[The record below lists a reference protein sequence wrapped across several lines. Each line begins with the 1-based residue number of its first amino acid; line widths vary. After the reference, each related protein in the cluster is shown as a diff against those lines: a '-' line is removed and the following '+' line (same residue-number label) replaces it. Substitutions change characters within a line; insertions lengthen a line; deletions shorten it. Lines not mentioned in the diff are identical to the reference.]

1 MNVIDSKA
9 DLEYFLINTSD
20 MRREKRMAAHKF
32 RFSIPMVYL
41 VLIMI
46 AWIAPTRDAQGG
58 ALYQYIDKDGS
69 VVLTD
74 NPPPGVKA
82 KPMESSPDMTGNQK
96 SDQEKE
102 SDLKKEQYR
111 EADVKRQEK
120 REKIRA
126 LREELETAQSNEAK
140 YRSNMNQAQGFSQR
154 SHWRKMVDE
163 QLKEIEEKKKKIEEL
178 ESQP

>member
-1 MNVIDSKA
+1 
-9 DLEYFLINTSD
+9 
-20 MRREKRMAAHKF
+20 MAAHKF

-58 ALYQYIDKDGS
+58 TLYQYIDKDGS

-82 KPMESSPDMTGNQK
+82 KPMESLPDMTGEQK
-96 SDQEKE
+96 LQQEKE
-102 SDLKKEQYR
+102 TAATLQKYR
-111 EADVKRQEK
+111 EADAKGNEK
-120 REKIRA
+120 RGKIRA

-140 YRSNMNQAQGFSQR
+140 YRSNMNQAHGFSQR

-163 QLKEIEEKKKKIEEL
+163 QLKDIEEKKKKIEEL
-178 ESQP
+178 ESRP

>member
-20 MRREKRMAAHKF
+20 IRRGKRMAAHKF

-58 ALYQYIDKDGS
+58 TLYQYIDKDGS

-96 SDQEKE
+96 SDQEKD

-111 EADVKRQEK
+111 EAD
-120 REKIRA
+120 A
-126 LREELETAQSNEAK
+126 
-140 YRSNMNQAQGFSQR
+140 RS
-154 SHWRKMVDE
+154 E
-163 QLKEIEEKKKKIEEL
+163 
-178 ESQP
+178 

>member
-58 ALYQYIDKDGS
+58 TLYQYIDKDGS
-69 VVLTD
+69 VVVTD

-82 KPMESSPDMTGNQK
+82 KPMESLPDMMGEEKLQ
-96 SDQEKE
+96 QEKE
-102 SDLKKEQYR
+102 TDSTLQKYR
-111 EADVKRQEK
+111 EADAKRNEK
-120 REKIRA
+120 RGNIRA
-126 LREELETAQSNEAK
+126 LREEIATAQSNEAK
-140 YRSNMNQAQGFSQR
+140 YRSNMNQAHGFAQR

>member
-46 AWIAPTRDAQGG
+46 AWIASTRDAQGG
-58 ALYQYIDKDGS
+58 TLYQYIDKDGS

-82 KPMESSPDMTGNQK
+82 KPMESLPDMTGEQK
-96 SDQEKE
+96 LQQEW
-102 SDLKKEQYR
+102 
-111 EADVKRQEK
+111 
-120 REKIRA
+120 
-126 LREELETAQSNEAK
+126 N
-140 YRSNMNQAQGFSQR
+140 
-154 SHWRKMVDE
+154 H
-163 QLKEIEEKKKKIEEL
+163 
-178 ESQP
+178 

>member
-32 RFSIPMVYL
+32 RFSIPMMYL

-58 ALYQYIDKDGS
+58 TLYQYIDKDGS

-82 KPMESSPDMTGNQK
+82 KPMESLPDMTGNQK

-102 SDLKKEQYR
+102 ADSKTQQYR
-111 EADVKRQEK
+111 EADAKIQEK

-126 LREELETAQSNEAK
+126 LREEIETAQSNEEK
-140 YRSNMNQAQGFSQR
+140 YRSNMNQAHGFAQR
-154 SHWRKMVDE
+154 SHWRKLVDE